1 MKMHEN
7 ELLMIQPNDNV
18 AVALKALSKGSECS
32 VGGKNII
39 LKDDIPAAHKVAL
52 TEIGKD
58 ENVIKY
64 GLPIGHAIS
73 PIHMGEHVHIHN
85 MTTNLEGLL
94 EYQYHPEPD
103 LWKNFIPEEEAYFDG
118 YLREDGR
125 AGTRNEIWIVPTVGC
140 VNQTA
145 KILAERAAK
154 KYAGRVDGVQAL
166 IHNAGCSQLGDD
178 MLMTQKLLK
187 GLINNPNAG
196 AVLVVS
202 LGCENNCLEYF
213 KPVLGDVNPARVKF
227 LVTQDHKD
235 EYEEGMKLLDELAEY
250 AGSFKRQKV
259 SAGLLQIGVKCG
271 SSDAFS
277 GISANPLCGRITNH
291 VVKCGGKAIL
301 TEVSEM
307 FGAETRLMDR
317 AVSEEVFQDV
327 VELINNFKEY
337 FMRYGQPI
345 DRNPCPGNIRS
356 GISTDEDKS
365 LGNIQKGGS
374 APVVDLLYNRDNVKK
389 WVMSIIIVSVNDAV
403 SVTNLTASGANIVLF
418 TTGNGNPFGAFV
430 PTIKISSNTALAEK
444 KTGWIDFNAGGVLEG
459 KSFEEVEKELFH
471 EMLEVASGRHH
482 TKNEDYGY
490 REISIF
496 RDGVTL

>member
-1 MKMHEN
+1 
-7 ELLMIQPNDNV
+7 
-18 AVALKALSKGSECS
+18 
-32 VGGKNII
+32 
-39 LKDDIPAAHKVAL
+39 
-52 TEIGKD
+52 
-58 ENVIKY
+58 
-64 GLPIGHAIS
+64 
-73 PIHMGEHVHIHN
+73 
-85 MTTNLEGLL
+85 
-94 EYQYHPEPD
+94 
-103 LWKNFIPEEEAYFDG
+103 
-118 YLREDGR
+118 
-125 AGTRNEIWIVPTVGC
+125 
-140 VNQTA
+140 
-145 KILAERAAK
+145 
-154 KYAGRVDGVQAL
+154 
-166 IHNAGCSQLGDD
+166 
-178 MLMTQKLLK
+178 
-187 GLINNPNAG
+187 
-196 AVLVVS
+196 
-202 LGCENNCLEYF
+202 
-213 KPVLGDVNPARVKF
+213 
-227 LVTQDHKD
+227 
-235 EYEEGMKLLDELAEY
+235 
-250 AGSFKRQKV
+250 
-259 SAGLLQIGVKCG
+259 
-271 SSDAFS
+271 
-277 GISANPLCGRITNH
+277 
-291 VVKCGGKAIL
+291 
-301 TEVSEM
+301 M

-374 APVVDLLYNRDNVKK
+374 APVVDVLYYGDQVKK
-389 WVMSIIIVSVNDAV
+389 RGLSLLIGSGNDAV

-482 TKNEDYGY
+482 TKNEEYGY